1 MSSLFNTR
9 KYSLNDD
16 IKVYCN
22 NEYKSINYSDGDSIE
37 QKIYEIISNT
47 NDLSVLSTELRS
59 HCVDWPTVYHLGSE
73 RANILRPFESLLKG
87 VDVLEIGAGCGAI
100 TRFLGESGANVLAVE
115 GSLRR
120 AKIARSRTR
129 DLDNVTVLAEK
140 FADLE
145 TDHKFDVITLIGVL
159 EYANLFTTSDT
170 PTKTMLDDVYS
181 YLKPNG
187 RLIIAIENQLGLK
200 YFAGAPEDHKWKV
213 MYGIEGRY
221 TKNDPETFGKHKLQ
235 SILKSANFN
244 SLQFFAPFP
253 DYKTANSIVTESAYR
268 HNSFNAAAFAIEN
281 SLKDHQLPSHLLFS
295 QEKTWK
301 VIHDN
306 NLGLEFANSFLI
318 VASPLEDPH
327 LVVESEYLAF
337 HYSTSRL
344 KNFCKQS
351 HFISDGDDKIK
362 IKTYRCAAEF
372 KDKEKNGS
380 LINNIKAEDDYLVG
394 MSLNEK
400 ISQIVSSEYWL
411 LDDFINILKKY
422 LVFVYG
428 LKNQGSSDFDPEWLA
443 NTVSGELIDC
453 IPQNIIVS
461 ESDFET
467 WCLIDQEWIY
477 EGEVSLAWLLFRVL
491 LITVQSNTRF
501 GYNEQVND
509 LTRRE
514 FFELCYKSL
523 GFNITPEDLERCA
536 DFESEFQSL
545 VSGRNKANLGNWYSS
560 QIIKSRSYI
569 DEAERFRNV
578 GMLLAAQKEQIEN
591 QTIELSEFNTSVER
605 LVLAESLLVK
615 EVEQYKLEI
624 DQHKLEVEQ
633 HKLEVE
639 QYKIN
644 VELMR
649 ASLSWKV
656 TKPLRM
662 VRMLAKI
669 PYEGKIANW
678 LRNKKQLGGY
688 LVNRIQ
694 GGVKRHGLINAI
706 PLAIKTAGNLSVN
719 HFKKIQK
726 SKLYQQRINELEKFI
741 LNEKNYI
748 DLFHVPMGW
757 HTPLFQRFQHISLQ
771 AARLGGLAIYGG
783 HIQVDKKLFVYERE
797 DSNVIVFDALDSV
810 LNEKIK
816 KALKSNTLAQKV
828 VRIQSIDLATTIE
841 DILEFQDMGFKVVY
855 EYIDEITEEIV
866 GDFPDTIIN
875 RHKWILDNESVFVVA
890 TATKLFEEVAN
901 HRTKNMLL
909 STNGVDIEHWH
920 VTANNPPEDIKPL
933 LANKKTIV
941 GYHGALAKWIDYDLL
956 KRIADVDDLQLLLI
970 GYEHDNSFRDSG
982 LAERENVYF
991 LGSKSYFELPQYA
1004 CYYDVGILPFKK
1016 YKLTE
1021 SVSPVKLFEY
1031 MALRKPVVT
1040 TDLVECLKYKS
1051 CLVAG
1056 SMNYDNFIENI
1067 QKAINLKNDQDYL
1080 STLDAEALSN
1090 SWQSK
1095 TLEYLELAGVNVNKN
1110 IEGKYK

>member
-1 MSSLFNTR
+1 MFSLFNTR

-16 IKVYCN
+16 INVYCN

-37 QKIYEIISNT
+37 QKIYEIICNT

-73 RANILRPFESLLKG
+73 RANILRPFEKLLKG
-87 VDVLEIGAGCGAI
+87 ADVLEIGAGCGAI

-140 FADLE
+140 FADFE

-170 PTKTMLDDVYS
+170 PTKTMLKDVYS

-187 RLIIAIENQLGLK
+187 KLIIAIENQLGLK

-221 TKNDPETFGKHKLQ
+221 TQNDPETFGKHKLQ

-268 HNSFNAAAFAIEN
+268 NTSFNAAVFAIEN
-281 SLKDHQLPSHLLFS
+281 TLKDHQLPNHLLFS

-301 VIHDN
+301 VVHDN

-318 VASPLEDPH
+318 VASPLEDSQ
-327 LVVESEYLAF
+327 LAVESDYLAF

-351 HFISDGDDKIK
+351 HFITDGVDKIK
-362 IKTYRCAAEF
+362 VKTCRFATEFNDKERNGPLINDIKTE
-372 KDKEKNGS
+372 N
-380 LINNIKAEDDYLVG
+380 DYIVG
-394 MSLNEK
+394 VSLNEK
-400 ISQIVSSEYWL
+400 ISQIVSSEYWM

-428 LKNQGSSDFDPEWLA
+428 LENQGSNDFDPEWLTD
-443 NTVSGELIDC
+443 TVSGELIDC

-461 ESDFET
+461 ASDFES
-467 WCLIDQEWIY
+467 WNLIDQEWIY

-509 LTRRE
+509 LTRLE

-523 GFNITPEDLERCA
+523 GYNITPEELERCA
-536 DFESEFQSL
+536 AFESEFQSL
-545 VSGRNKANLGNWYSS
+545 VSGRNKNIVGNWYSS
-560 QIIKSRSYI
+560 QIIKTRNYI
-569 DEAERFRNV
+569 DEVERFRDV
-578 GMLLAAQKEQIEN
+578 GILLSAQKMQIEN
-591 QTIELSEFNTSVER
+591 QTTELSELKTNVER

-615 EVEQYKLEI
+615 EVEQYKL
-624 DQHKLEVEQ
+624 
-633 HKLEVE
+633 
-639 QYKIN
+639 N
-644 VELMR
+644 VELMQ

-662 VRMLAKI
+662 VRTVAKI
-669 PYEGKIANW
+669 PYEGNMTNW
-678 LRNKKQLGGY
+678 LRHKKQLGGY
-688 LVNRIQ
+688 LIKRVQ
-694 GGVKRHGLINAI
+694 GGVKKHGLINAI
-706 PLAIKTAGNLSVN
+706 PLAIKTAGNLSIN

-726 SKLYQQRINELEKFI
+726 SKLYQQKINELEQLI
-741 LNEKNYI
+741 LNENNYI

-757 HTPLFQRFQHISLQ
+757 HTPLFQRFQHLSLQ

-783 HIQVDKKLFVYERE
+783 HIQVDKELFVYERE

-816 KALKSNTLAQKV
+816 KALKSNARAQKV

-875 RHKWILDNESVFVVA
+875 RHKWTLENESIFVVA

-901 HRTKNMLL
+901 YRTRNMLL

-920 VTANNPPEDIKPL
+920 VTANNPPEDVKPI
-933 LANKKTIV
+933 LANKKTII

-956 KRIADVDDLQLLLI
+956 NRIADVDDLQLLLI

-982 LAERENVYF
+982 LADRENVYF

-1004 CYYDVGILPFKK
+1004 CHYDVGILPFKK

-1031 MALRKPVVT
+1031 MALRKPIVT

-1056 SMNYDNFIENI
+1056 AMNYDDFIENI
-1067 QKAINLKNDQDYL
+1067 QKAIGLKNDQDYL

-1095 TLEYLELAGVNVNKN
+1095 TLEYLELAGINVNKN